1 MGCGLPVYEFGEFR
15 LDVGEKQL
23 RRAGGEV
30 VAIPPKAFD
39 LLVFL
44 VENPGRLL
52 EKDALM
58 NGVWA
63 ENFVEEGNLK
73 LHIHTLRKVFEKN
86 GTSYIETVP
95 RRGYRFNAEVRDLR
109 KGDLVVEKITESHLV
124 IDQTISHSIHP
135 LRRYLTPALLLAGV
149 IAVGFGVYVSVFRR
163 NADAAGIAPAN
174 AQRSIA
180 VLPFRNI
187 TRDDRDGFLSV
198 GLADNLIQ
206 RLSTVRGFVVRPTSA
221 VLKLDDSNEDSVKRL
236 NVDNLIEGSIQ
247 RVDDR
252 LRITVQLV
260 ATSDK
265 RLIWAKSYDRSGTDL
280 LTIQDAI
287 AADIA
292 GTVAMD
298 RGTDPGDITIKRETS
313 DPIAYELYLKGRYFL
328 NKRNI
333 SDMTRAADYFTQATR
348 SDPNFCLAYVGIA
361 DSYQLLAEYGG
372 MDAAEALEKARAAG
386 GRALNLNEASA
397 EAHTSIAYTLAFY
410 DWNWP
415 GAEKEFRR
423 AIELDPNYP
432 TARQWYSEYLVAYG
446 RFDEAM
452 EELKKAE
459 QIDPTSPIIQ
469 TDIAAIYYLTRQYD
483 RSISQTTKILELDP
497 SFAYAYAYQWI
508 SFEQLGQL
516 DNAADSLI
524 KLDSLFAPP
533 EMVTAERNALAGD
546 GWKGLWSFKYGF
558 NDRPPFDKL
567 WSDYVRAMAMM
578 RLGDTE
584 GTFRFLTRSSEKR
597 ERWFVNL
604 DSDPQWDPIRTDP
617 RFVEL
622 VAKLGR

>member
-1 MGCGLPVYEFGEFR
+1 MGGDLPIYEFGEFR

-23 RRAGGEV
+23 RRANGEV
-30 VAIPPKAFD
+30 LSIPPKAFD

-44 VENPGRLL
+44 VEHPGKLL
-52 EKDALM
+52 DKDLLM

-63 ENFVEEGNLK
+63 ESYVEEGNLK
-73 LHIHTLRKVFEKN
+73 LHIHTLRKVFEER
-86 GTSYIETVP
+86 GTVFIETIP

-109 KGDLVVEKITESHLV
+109 EGDLLVERITRSELV
-124 IDQTISHSIHP
+124 IDQTIGGGSRP
-135 LRRYLTPALLLAGV
+135 LRRYATVVLILAGV
-149 IAVGFGVYVSVFRR
+149 ITVGLGAYVSFVRQR
-163 NADAAGIAPAN
+163 ADAAGITPVKPK
-174 AQRSIA
+174 RSIA

-187 TRDDRDGFLSV
+187 TRDDRDGFLGV
-198 GLADNLIQ
+198 GLADNLIM
-206 RLSTVRGFVVRPTSA
+206 RLSNLRWLVVRPTSA
-221 VLKLDDSNEDSVKRL
+221 VLKLDDANEDSVKRL
-236 NVDNLIEGSIQ
+236 SVDNVIEGSIQ

-265 RLIWAKSYDRSGTDL
+265 RLVWAKSYDRSGTDL

-287 AADIA
+287 ASDVAGSIAVDGEADF
-292 GTVAMD
+292 GDVAL
-298 RGTDPGDITIKRETS
+298 KRETN
-313 DPIAYELYLKGRYFL
+313 DPKAYELYLKGRFFL
-328 NKRNI
+328 NKRNVADI
-333 SDMTRAADYFTQATR
+333 TRAADYFTQATQL
-348 SDPNFCLAYVGIA
+348 DPNYCQAFVGIA

-372 MDAAEALEKARAAG
+372 MDAAEAIEKAQAAVH
-386 GRALNLNEASA
+386 RALNINEESS
-397 EAHTSIAYTLAFY
+397 EAHTSLAYTLAFY
-410 DWNWP
+410 DWKWP
-415 GAEKEFRR
+415 EAEKEFKR
-423 AIELDPNYP
+423 AIELNPNYP

-452 EELKKAE
+452 EELSKAE

-508 SFEQLGQL
+508 SYEQLGQL
-516 DNAADSLI
+516 DNAADSMI
-524 KLDSLFAPP
+524 KLDSLFAPA

-584 GTFRFLTRSSEKR
+584 GAFRFLTRSSEKR

-604 DSDPQWDPIRTDP
+604 NSDPQWDPIRNDS
-617 RFVEL
+617 RFAGL